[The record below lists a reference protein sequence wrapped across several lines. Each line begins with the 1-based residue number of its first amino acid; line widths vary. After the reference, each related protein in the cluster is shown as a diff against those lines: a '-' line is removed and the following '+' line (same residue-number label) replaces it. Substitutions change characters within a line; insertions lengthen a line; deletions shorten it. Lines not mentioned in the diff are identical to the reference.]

1 MDHERIYAEES
12 LVVELG
18 EALAGRMQDQGL
30 DYIELAK
37 RLGTTQDKVKAFF
50 QGRKVDLRFIVA
62 LVHAMGGKLE
72 FSVRDWDESKD
83 SYMAKRVA

>member
-12 LVVELG
+12 LVVDLG

-37 RLGTTQDKVKAFF
+37 RLGTTQDKVRAFF
-50 QGRKVDLRFIVA
+50 QGRKVDLRFIAA

-83 SYMAKRVA
+83 SYMSKP